1 MGGAVELNIVSE
13 PTGAEAPVQDARPA
27 HIPEKFWDAETKSIR
42 TEALLQSYGELE
54 KKVGAPKEAAQ
65 AQESAATEGDKT
77 DEEKAAEAAQDDA
90 DDKAAKAAVEAAG
103 IDMADLQARFDKDG
117 KLSDDDYTKLEKAG
131 FDKGTVD
138 DFIEYRRSKADGYVA
153 AAHAAAGG
161 AEELSKMTQWAA
173 QGYDAAKVKVF
184 NDAINSGD
192 KNRAEQAIKALKA
205 DYVKAKGS
213 PAKLLNPANNG
224 PVAGD
229 VYESLAQMLADQ
241 AKPQY
246 RSDPAFREAVKQ
258 KLARS
263 SI

>member
-1 MGGAVELNIVSE
+1 MGGAVELNIASE
-13 PTGAEAPVQDARPA
+13 PTGPEAPVQNDRPA

-65 AQESAATEGDKT
+65 AQESAAPEGEKTE
-77 DEEKAAEAAQDDA
+77 AEAAQDDA

-103 IDMADLQARFDKDG
+103 IDMADLQARFDKEG

-161 AEELSKMTQWAA
+161 AEELAKMTQWAA
-173 QGYDAAKVKVF
+173 QGYDAAKIQVF
-184 NDAINSGD
+184 NDAVNSGD

-213 PAKLLNPANNG
+213 PAKLLNVANNG
-224 PVAGD
+224 PVTGD
-229 VYESLAQMLADQ
+229 VYTSLQQMLADQ
-241 AKPQY
+241 AKPEY
-246 RSDPAFREAVKQ
+246 RADPAFREAVKQ

-263 SI
+263 NI

>member
-1 MGGAVELNIVSE
+1 MGGAVELNITSE
-13 PTGAEAPVQDARPA
+13 ATGPEAPVQTDRPD

-54 KKVGAPKEAAQ
+54 KKVGAPKEAAH
-65 AQESAATEGDKT
+65 AQESAAPE
-77 DEEKAAEAAQDDA
+77 AEAEAEQEEDA
-90 DDKAAKAAVEAAG
+90 DQKAAKAAADAAG
-103 IDMADLQARFDKDG
+103 IGMDALQAEFDADG
-117 KLSDDDYTKLEKAG
+117 KLSDASYEKLDKAG
-131 FDKGTVD
+131 FPKETVD
-138 DFIEYRRSKADGYVA
+138 DFIEYRKSKADGYVA
-153 AAHAAAGG
+153 HAHAAAGG
-161 AEELSKMTQWAA
+161 ADELTKMTAWAA

-184 NDAINSGD
+184 NDAVNSGD

-213 PAKLLNPANNG
+213 PAKLINQGNAPQAG
-224 PVAGD
+224 GD
-229 VYESLAQMLADQ
+229 VYTSLQQMLADQ

-246 RSDPAFREAVKQ
+246 RADPAFREAVKQ